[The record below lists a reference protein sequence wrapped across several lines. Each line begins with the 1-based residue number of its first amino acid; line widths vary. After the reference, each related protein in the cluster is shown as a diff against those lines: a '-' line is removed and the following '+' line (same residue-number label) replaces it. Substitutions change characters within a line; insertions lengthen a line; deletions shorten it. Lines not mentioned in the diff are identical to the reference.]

1 MSTTGPVFS
10 FEWYRKGM
18 SKLLGQKAKN
28 KELIIKKEDKKL
40 MTTRNHA
47 FETNINK
54 HVNSQ
59 SASMQDSHQ
68 SKAGSHGNKKK
79 KPMLFKI
86 LHTGTWAGW
95 FSKILYAI
103 AALLGGFLP
112 VSVYYMWWKRNHK
125 R

>member
-1 MSTTGPVFS
+1 
-10 FEWYRKGM
+10 M
-18 SKLLGQKAKN
+18 SKLLGQKAES

-40 MTTRNHA
+40 MTTKNRA
-47 FETNINK
+47 FETHINK

-59 SASMQDSHQ
+59 SASMQDSLQ
-68 SKAGSHGNKKK
+68 SKVGSHGNKKK

-86 LHTGTWAGW
+86 LHTGTWAGL

-103 AALLGGFLP
+103 AALIGGILS
-112 VSVYYMWWKRNHK
+112 VSGYYMWCKRNRK

>member
-1 MSTTGPVFS
+1 
-10 FEWYRKGM
+10 M
-18 SKLLGQKAKN
+18 SKLLGQKAEN

-68 SKAGSHGNKKK
+68 SKAGLHGNKKK

-86 LHTGTWAGW
+86 LHMGTCAGL

-103 AALLGGFLP
+103 AALIGGFLP
-112 VSVYYMWWKRNHK
+112 VSGYYMWCKRNRK